1 MVNNIECTKLTTA
14 NTSELTLMSSLG
26 LYLSAF
32 TLLDLDLLAF
42 KPSLIAT
49 GVLVLTK
56 SLMQSY
62 LNRKLSFADDIDKLT
77 SSSINTPE
85 LKEVTHRLLCLV
97 KHGEGTNVKRYF
109 FPQVVRVLETAGAP
123 LA

>member
-14 NTSELTLMSSLG
+14 NNSEMTLMFSLG

-49 GVLVLTK
+49 GVLLLTQN
-56 SLMQSY
+56 LMESY
-62 LNRKLSFADDIDKLT
+62 LNRKLTFADEIHHLT
-77 SSSINTPE
+77 SSAQSSSSTT
-85 LKEVTHRLLCLV
+85 LQLREVT
-97 KHGEGTNVKRYF
+97 
-109 FPQVVRVLETAGAP
+109 
-123 LA
+123 